1 MGMAIQQ
8 RIHRFRE
15 SVATFGLVPKD
26 GTLAFALALPAVVA
40 ILTTLLVGPT
50 IFKETARD
58 WTTYADAADR
68 LRTGGPL
75 FLSDGQLLYIY
86 PPPLAA
92 VWGLGGSP
100 EVLLAAKLLALAA
113 LVFVIGWRLGIPA
126 VGLLLLAPSLQHD
139 LAIGNIM
146 VLYALGLTWSALR
159 PGKAGSIAL
168 GIVIALAA
176 KPVLGP
182 YLLWLLIVRRRDF
195 AWTIGTAVAIS
206 AVFALVLGPYRYFE
220 YLAAL
225 PEAMRF
231 ASNWHGNLGLSFLS
245 PVLGTIG
252 VVIAYG
258 IALIAARRG
267 EAGLPIVIGALMLA
281 QPAYGV
287 GYGML
292 LLPAIVYLWRTR
304 PIVAV
309 ILASGLP
316 LLIGLSYAPLAGV
329 IMCVAG
335 FFAGRPRPGTL
346 QVGAATRTLPLSEGA
361 DSA

>member
-1 MGMAIQQ
+1 MAIQQ
-8 RIHRFRE
+8 RAQAFRQAL
-15 SVATFGLVPKD
+15 ATFGEERKD
-26 GTLAFALALPAVVA
+26 GTLAFALTAPAVVG
-40 ILTTLLVGPT
+40 ILTMLLIGPT
-50 IFKETARD
+50 IFRESARD

-68 LRTGGPL
+68 LRAGGPL
-75 FLSDGQLLYIY
+75 FLSGGQLLYIY

-100 EVLLAAKLLALAA
+100 EVLLAAKVIALAT
-113 LVFVIGWRLGIPA
+113 LVFVIGWPLGVPA
-126 VGLLLLAPSLQHD
+126 VALLVLTPSLLHD

-146 VLYALGLTWSALR
+146 VLYALGLAWSALR

-168 GIVIALAA
+168 GVVIALAA

-206 AVFALVLGPYRYFE
+206 LVFAIILGPGRYFE

-225 PEAMRF
+225 PEAWRF

-245 PVLGTIG
+245 PLLGTIG
-252 VVIAYG
+252 ALVAYG
-258 IALIAARRG
+258 IALVAATRR
-267 EAGLPIVIGALMLA
+267 ESGLPIVIGALMLA

-292 LLPAIVYLWRTR
+292 LLPAVVYLWRTK
-304 PIVAV
+304 PIVGV
-309 ILASGLP
+309 VLASVLP

-329 IMCVAG
+329 ITSIAGFVAG
-335 FFAGRPRPGTL
+335 RTQPHADAAPNPMGRAHVAPSVDPG
-346 QVGAATRTLPLSEGA
+346 
-361 DSA
+361 